1 MKKPNTILNF
11 FKKQNTQ
18 SPNAN
23 VGNASLP
30 TSNIPIPE
38 NSPNKFRRIDINE
51 FDISLLEF
59 DHGLR
64 CRM

>member
-1 MKKPNTILNF
+1 MEKPNTILNF

-30 TSNIPIPE
+30 TSDIPVLE
-38 NSPNKFRRIDINE
+38 NSPNKF
-51 FDISLLEF
+51 
-59 DHGLR
+59 
-64 CRM
+64 